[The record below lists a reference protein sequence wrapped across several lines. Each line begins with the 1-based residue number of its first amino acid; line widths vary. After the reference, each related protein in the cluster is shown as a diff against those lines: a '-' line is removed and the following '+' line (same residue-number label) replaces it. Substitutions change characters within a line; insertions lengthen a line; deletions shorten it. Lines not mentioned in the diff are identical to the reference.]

1 MHLKMLIFKLGNKVF
16 AADINDVERIIK
28 YESATFIPDVPNF
41 VEGVI
46 SHEGEVIP
54 SINLN
59 LKLGFEEKN
68 IESKKIIVIRR
79 EEKKFAVVVDNVCE
93 VKDIESK
100 LLEKIP
106 FESMNIKREYIK
118 GLINLNNEIIILLNL
133 GKILTLT
140 EEEMIF

>member
-1 MHLKMLIFKLGNKVF
+1 MHLKMLIFNLGNKVF

-28 YESATFIPDVPNF
+28 YERATFIPDVPNF

-46 SHEGEVIP
+46 SHDGKVIP

-68 IESKKIIVIRR
+68 IESKKIIIMRR
-79 EEKKFAVVVDNVCE
+79 KEKKFAIVVDNVCE
-93 VKDIESK
+93 VKDVESN

-106 FESMNIKREYIK
+106 FESLNIKRDYIN
-118 GLINLNNEIIILLNL
+118 GLINLNNKIIILLNL
-133 GKILTLT
+133 EKILTLT
-140 EEEMIF
+140 EEQMIF